1 MSIHSNSS
9 VFSDIM
15 SNRHSVAWHYVIENM
30 VMILIA
36 VSVVGITSGS
46 HSIGLPLYKLNPMH
60 WVIYLAILFRKPSV
74 ISIVILAFALPFTS
88 LFLTGHPIVFK
99 SVIMGVELSIY
110 GIMFLSTIKYFKLT
124 PVFAFAISQVIGRII
139 YYGLKYILIKVELI
153 DSILVS
159 TSIILQLVVFGIL
172 GIVLFLVDKKHFAG
186 KRKD

>member
-1 MSIHSNSS
+1 MPSRYSLSWN
-9 VFSDIM
+9 
-15 SNRHSVAWHYVIENM
+15 YVIENM

-74 ISIVILAFALPFTS
+74 ISIVVLAFALPFTS
-88 LFLTGHPIVFK
+88 LFLTGHPLVFK

-110 GIMFLSTIKYFKLT
+110 GIMFISAIKYSKLT

-153 DSILVS
+153 DSIFVS
-159 TSIILQLVVFGIL
+159 TSIILQLGVFGAL
-172 GIVLFLVDKKHFAG
+172 GIVLYFVSKKHLTG
-186 KRKD
+186 

>member
-9 VFSDIM
+9 VL
-15 SNRHSVAWHYVIENM
+15 SNKMPSRYSGALYYLIENM

-60 WVIYLAILFRKPSV
+60 WVIYIAILFRKPSV
-74 ISIVILAFALPFTS
+74 ISIIVLAFALPFTS
-88 LFLTGHPIVFK
+88 LFLTGHPLVFK

-110 GIMFLSTIKYFKLT
+110 GIMFITAIKYFKLT
-124 PVFAFAISQVIGRII
+124 PVIGFAISQIIGRII

-172 GIVLFLVDKKHFAG
+172 GIVLFLVDTKHLVG
-186 KRKD
+186 KRED